1 MVIIPLLAVIAAAI
15 LTAIFAGTI
24 VTVWVGCAL
33 LTVFV
38 ISLFWQPRSYGSAAL
53 AHAFLLVIPSLVGGF
68 VFMIAAW
75 IRHLVD
81 LSQFGG

>member
-1 MVIIPLLAVIAAAI
+1 MVIIPLLAVIAAAV

-38 ISLFWQPRSYGSAAL
+38 VSLFLPVRTESGAL

-68 VFMIAAW
+68 VFMLVAW

>member
-24 VTVWVGCAL
+24 VTVWIGCAL

-38 ISLFWQPRSYGSAAL
+38 ISLFIPVRTQSGAL

-75 IRHLVD
+75 FRHLAD
-81 LSQFGG
+81 LSQLGG